1 MVTGCWG
8 IQMAVVQPVFA
19 AGMAALAATGANA
32 QTIDQAPIDDGIFGP
47 FELSS
52 NIALVSDYRGRGVS
66 YTDNS
71 IAIQGGVDIV
81 EPSGWS
87 AGVWA
92 STIGDATNADFEIDL
107 YAARSFAVGPVE
119 MSFGAAAYVFP
130 EGDDWDFV
138 DVQANIAVAIGPID
152 TTLSVNYAWEQEN
165 LGDEDDIYVAL
176 NGTTPIG
183 TLGGVPLSLGGSV
196 GFEEGA
202 FAIEDAKLD
211 WSLSVTAEIEE
222 IAFSVSY
229 IDTDLHGDLGEPGLV
244 FSIARTF

>member
-1 MVTGCWG
+1 
-8 IQMAVVQPVFA
+8 MAVVQPVFA
-19 AGMAALAATGANA
+19 AGLAALAATGANA
-32 QTIDQAPIDDGIFGP
+32 QTIDQAPVDDAIFAP

-66 YTDNS
+66 YTDDS
-71 IAIQGGVDIV
+71 IAFQGGVDIV
-81 EPSGWS
+81 EASGWS

-92 STIGDATNADFEIDL
+92 STIGDVANADFEIDL

-119 MSFGAAAYVFP
+119 VSFGAGVYVFP
-130 EGDDWDFV
+130 EGDNWDFA
-138 DVQANIAVAIGPID
+138 DVQASMAVAIGPID

-165 LGDEDDIYVAL
+165 LGDEDDIYIAL

-183 TLGGVPLSLGGSV
+183 ALSGVPLSLGGSI
-196 GFEEGA
+196 GYEEGA
-202 FAIEDAKLD
+202 FAIEEAKLD
-211 WSLSVTAEIEE
+211 WSLSVTAAIEE

-229 IDTDLHGDLGEPGLV
+229 VDTDLRGDLGEPGLV